1 MKELR
6 ETIEMMTSEDYKER
20 FKAEFWQTKIR
31 YHKLWGMICRYES
44 GELDFEPKCSEDLL
58 RKQLDAMSKYL
69 RCLNERA
76 RIEGIEL
83 DNNCVAG

>member
-1 MKELR
+1 MRELR

-31 YHKLWGMICRYES
+31 YHKLWFMICRYEN
-44 GELDFEPKCSEDLL
+44 GELDFEPKCSIDLL
-58 RKQLDAMSKYL
+58 RKQLEAMSKYL

-76 RIEGIEL
+76 RIEGIDL
-83 DNNCVAG
+83 DANCTAG